1 LLGAIADRQC
11 IAVTEGERC
20 AEMLSDLEIPA
31 TTNAGGAGKWK
42 PELNPFFAGADLIL
56 IPDNDDAGH
65 KHMQGVGAALI
76 PILGTKATSGDVCF
90 AALSEHERT

>member
-1 LLGAIADRQC
+1 MDLECHGAPIIPYRLPGLLKAIAGRQW

-20 AEMLSDLEIPA
+20 ADMFSELEIPA

-56 IPDNDDAGH
+56 IPDNDD
-65 KHMQGVGAALI
+65 VG
-76 PILGTKATSGDVCF
+76 T
-90 AALSEHERT
+90 